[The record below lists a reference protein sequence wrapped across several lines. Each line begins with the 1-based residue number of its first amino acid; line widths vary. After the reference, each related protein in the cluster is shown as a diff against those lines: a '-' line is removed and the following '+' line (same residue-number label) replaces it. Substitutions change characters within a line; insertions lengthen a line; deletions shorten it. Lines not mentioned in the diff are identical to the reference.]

1 MDLIVF
7 AGLSVLL
14 LLGVAVPFLAL
25 HQARFSEAARMR
37 RRLEALGPGGRD
49 GSGGTDLHARN
60 RQRLIQ
66 NKLKELERQRNR
78 RRDTLA
84 ALLARS
90 GLSLGIAGYLG
101 LSLGAALAVGA
112 VLLMSGMSPAV
123 CLAGA
128 VGGGVVLPRKMLTI
142 VIGRRQRLFTSLF
155 ADALDILVRGAR
167 TGLPVG
173 ECLRIVG
180 REVPDPV
187 GFEFRVL
194 VESQRLGLSTEQA
207 LERGLERMPTA
218 EYQFFAVVLTIQQQ
232 TGGNL
237 AATLEN
243 LSNVLRSRKRL
254 KDKIAAMSS
263 EAKASAMIIGALPFL
278 VGTAIWVLNPNYIN
292 LLFATHTGNLM
303 IAGGAT
309 WMVLGVLVMQRMIN
323 FRI

>member
-1 MDLIVF
+1 MDLVVF

-14 LLGVAVPFLAL
+14 LLGVAVPLIVL
-25 HQARFSEAARMR
+25 HQARFSEAALMR
-37 RRLEALGPGGRD
+37 RRLEALGPGARD
-49 GSGGTDLHARN
+49 GAGGADLHTRN

-66 NKLKELERQRNR
+66 SKLKELEKQRNR

-84 ALLARS
+84 SLIAQS
-90 GLSLGIAGYLG
+90 GLSLNIAGYLG
-101 LSLGAALAVGA
+101 LSLGAALATGA
-112 VLLMSGMSPAV
+112 ALLLMDMSPAV

-128 VGGGVVLPRKMLTI
+128 AGGGVALPRKLLTT
-142 VIGRRQRLFTSLF
+142 VIARRQRRFTSLF

-194 VESQRLGLSTEQA
+194 VESQRLGMTTEQA
-207 LERGLERMPTA
+207 LERGLARMPTA
-218 EYQFFAVVLTIQQQ
+218 EYQFFAVVLTIQQH

-278 VGTAIWVLNPNYIN
+278 VGAAIWLLNPTYIA
-292 LLFATHTGNLM
+292 LLFTTHTGNLL
-303 IAGGAT
+303 IAGGAA
-309 WMVLGVLVMQRMIN
+309 WMLIGVLVMQRMIN

>member
-1 MDLIVF
+1 MDLVVF

-14 LLGVAVPFLAL
+14 LLGVALPFTLL

-37 RRLEALGPGGRD
+37 RRLEALGPGARD
-49 GSGGTDLHARN
+49 GTGITDIHARN

-66 NKLKELERQRNR
+66 SKLKELERQRNR
-78 RRDTLA
+78 RRETLT

-90 GLSLGIAGYLG
+90 GLPLNLAGYLG
-101 LSLGAALAVGA
+101 VCLGAALATGA
-112 VLLMSGMSPAV
+112 ALSLAGMSPAV

-128 VGGGVVLPRKMLTI
+128 VGGGVAVPRKALT
-142 VIGRRQRLFTSLF
+142 VIIERRQRLFTSLF

-278 VGTAIWVLNPNYIN
+278 VGSAIWLLNPNYIA
-292 LLFATHTGNLM
+292 LLFTTHGGNLM
-303 IAGGAT
+303 IAGGAA
-309 WMVLGVLVMQRMIN
+309 WMLAGVLVMQRMIN
-323 FRI
+323 FKI